1 MSDDDLYQAGIVD
14 AARAA
19 ADYPRLDAP
28 DGTATIDNPLCGDR
42 VTMDV
47 TLDGTVIEAIGQ
59 RVRGCL
65 LCEASSALIAQNAP
79 GQSADTLSDLRERVR
94 EMLVADDEAAA
105 HGAAETLG
113 DVWQVMETFTP
124 VRGYK
129 SRHECVLLPF
139 EALAAAV
146 KDAAAQE
153 S

>member
-65 LCEASSALIAQNAP
+65 LCLSLI
-79 GQSADTLSDLRERVR
+79 
-94 EMLVADDEAAA
+94 
-105 HGAAETLG
+105 HI
-113 DVWQVMETFTP
+113 
-124 VRGYK
+124 
-129 SRHECVLLPF
+129 
-139 EALAAAV
+139 
-146 KDAAAQE
+146 
-153 S
+153 